1 MHVSNS
7 GVTLSEENL
16 EYANRRPQKSGRGL
30 LLKIAVVAGLIFIAA
45 AVGVTAVR
53 IAERRTLAAET
64 ERLAVPTVAIIHPK
78 SESPQDEVLLPAN
91 LQAFT
96 ESPIYARTNGYV
108 RHWTKDI
115 GSRVSKGE
123 LLAEIDTPEIDQE
136 LGQAR
141 AAREQAAAKLN
152 IAKTSAER
160 WQNLRKSDS
169 VSQQEADERNS
180 TLQQGQ
186 ADLAAAEANV
196 RRLEQL
202 ESFKHVYAPFSG
214 VITKRNIDVG
224 ALINAGNGGT
234 NRELFDIAQVDPLR
248 VYVSVPQTYAPSIK
262 PGMSA
267 YISLNEFPD
276 EKFEGKVTRSANAI
290 DPATRTLTTEVDVP
304 NPKGKLLPGS
314 YAQIHLAMHV
324 DGSRLTLPVNAVL
337 FRGEG
342 ARTAV
347 VDRDGRVRLK
357 PLTIGRDYGIN
368 IEILSGLTAED
379 NVIINPADSLEEG
392 QQVQVRREQPAQQA
406 GK

>member
-1 MHVSNS
+1 MSNT
-7 GVTLSEENL
+7 GVTLSDEQL
-16 EYANRRPQKSGRGL
+16 EYANQQPKKSGRGL
-30 LLKIAVVAGLIFIAA
+30 LLKIAIFAGLVFVGAGV
-45 AVGVTAVR
+45 AVTVVR
-53 IAERRTLAAET
+53 VGERRTLAAET
-64 ERLAVPTVAIIHPK
+64 ERLSVPTVATIHPT
-78 SESPQDEVLLPAN
+78 SESPEDEVVLPAN

-96 ESPIYARTNGYV
+96 ESPIYARTNGYLK
-108 RHWTKDI
+108 HWTKDI

-141 AAREQAAAKLN
+141 AAREQAVAKLN
-152 IAKTSAER
+152 IAKTSSDR

-169 VSQQEADERNS
+169 VSQQEADERSS

-202 ESFKHVYAPFSG
+202 ESFKRIYAPFSG
-214 VITKRNIDVG
+214 VITKRNVDVG

-276 EKFEGKVTRSANAI
+276 EKFKGKVMRSANAI

-324 DGSRLTLPVNAVL
+324 DGSRLVLPVNAVL

-347 VDRDGRVRLK
+347 VDKGGHVRLK

-368 IEILSGLTAED
+368 VEILSGLTAQD
-379 NVIINPADSLEEG
+379 DVIINPADSLEEG
-392 QQVQVRREQPAQQA
+392 QAVQVRHEQSAQQG